1 MQRKVLTPEEI
12 EATLTRLQRAI
23 DWSIGKQDYYV
34 WVCDRHFLIGLED
47 ALGGP
52 GGMRAWW
59 RATAVLL
66 GVSSGGVSDVTPD
79 LPNMSLM
86 FKWWSHNE

>member
-12 EATLTRLQRAI
+12 EVTLTCLQRAI
-23 DWSIGKQDYYV
+23 EWNIRKQSYYV
-34 WVCDRHFLIGLED
+34 WVCDRPTLIALED

-52 GGMRAWW
+52 GAMGAWW

-86 FKWWSHNE
+86 FKWQVHHE